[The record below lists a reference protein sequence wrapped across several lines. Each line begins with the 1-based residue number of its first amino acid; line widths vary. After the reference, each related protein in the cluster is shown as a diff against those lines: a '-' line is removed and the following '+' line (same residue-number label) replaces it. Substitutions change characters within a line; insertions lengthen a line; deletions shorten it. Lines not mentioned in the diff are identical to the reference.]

1 MEKEKNI
8 YQKLTE
14 IQNELKVP
22 KAQNN
27 DFGGYKYR
35 SAEDIQEKLKPLLLK
50 HGAALFA
57 SDSIESV
64 EGRHYVKATITL
76 TDGVGEIQVT
86 AFAREPLEV
95 KKQAEA
101 QTTGSSS
108 SYARKYALAGLF
120 QLDDTK
126 DPDAT
131 NDHGKGVN
139 SAEQAQAQALRAK
152 AQARPQGAAGRPQT
166 AATAQ
171 ARQKATGT
179 VKPQQAAAQG
189 ATEAQNAPVELQTD
203 GRMKTIQ
210 ALFDKLPEKTK
221 LMTLDA
227 YGIEKIEDLPGT
239 DWEKA
244 IEGLTKWDNAN
255 K

>member
-22 KAQNN
+22 KDQNN

-35 SAEDIQEKLKPLLLK
+35 SAEDIQEKVKPLLLK
-50 HGAALFA
+50 HGVALFA

-64 EGRHYVKATITL
+64 EGRHYVKATLTL
-76 TDGVGEIQVT
+76 TDGVGNIQVS

-152 AQARPQGAAGRPQT
+152 AQAKPQG
-166 AATAQ
+166 
-171 ARQKATGT
+171 
-179 VKPQQAAAQG
+179 AAQG
-189 ATEAQNAPVELQTD
+189 ATGTRRTPARQKAAEPVKTQQTATQGATEEQTAPIDLQTA
-203 GRMKTIQ
+203 GQMKVIQ
-210 ALFDKLPEKTK
+210 SLFDKLPEKTK

-227 YGIEKIEDLPGT
+227 YGIEKIEDLPKT

-244 IEGLTKWDNAN
+244 IDGLTKWVNEH
-255 K
+255 

>member
-22 KAQNN
+22 KAQDN

-35 SAEDIQEKLKPLLLK
+35 SAEDIQEKVKPLLLK
-50 HGAALFA
+50 HGVTLFA

-76 TDGVGEIQVT
+76 TDGVGDIQVT

-131 NDHGKGVN
+131 NDHGKGV
-139 SAEQAQAQALRAK
+139 SDAEQAQAQALRAK
-152 AQARPQGAAGRPQT
+152 ANAKPQG
-166 AATAQ
+166 
-171 ARQKATGT
+171 
-179 VKPQQAAAQG
+179 AAQG
-189 ATEAQNAPVELQTD
+189 ATGTRRPPARENPQDKPKTQQRAAQGATD
-203 GRMKTIQ
+203 GRMETIRG
-210 ALFDKLPEKTK
+210 LFNKLPEKTK

-227 YGIEKIEDLPGT
+227 YGIGKIEDLPIT
-239 DWEKA
+239 DWDKA

>member
-22 KAQNN
+22 KAQDN

-35 SAEDIQEKLKPLLLK
+35 SAEDIQEKVKPLLLK
-50 HGAALFA
+50 HGVTLFA

-76 TDGVGEIQVT
+76 TDGVGDIQVT

-131 NDHGKGVN
+131 NDHGKGV
-139 SAEQAQAQALRAK
+139 SDAEQAQAQALRAK
-152 AQARPQGAAGRPQT
+152 AQARPQGAAQG
-166 AATAQ
+166 
-171 ARQKATGT
+171 ATGT
-179 VKPQQAAAQG
+179 RRPPVRENPQDKPKTQQRATQG
-189 ATEAQNAPVELQTD
+189 ATEAQTVPVDLQAD
-203 GRMKTIQ
+203 GRMKIIRG
-210 ALFDKLPEKTK
+210 LFDKLPEKTK

-227 YGIEKIEDLPGT
+227 YGIGKIEDLPIT
-239 DWEKA
+239 DWDKA